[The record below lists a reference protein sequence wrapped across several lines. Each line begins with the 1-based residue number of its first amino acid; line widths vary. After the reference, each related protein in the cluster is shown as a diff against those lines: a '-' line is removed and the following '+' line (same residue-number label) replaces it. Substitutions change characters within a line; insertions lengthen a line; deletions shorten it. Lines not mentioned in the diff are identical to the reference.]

1 MIHGWELALIIFAIT
16 VLLVNTVNVVVQ
28 LKVLSKFDRIL
39 NKSIFI
45 VEKMLDQAEEEFS
58 EMKWEGD

>member
-58 EMKWEGD
+58 EMK